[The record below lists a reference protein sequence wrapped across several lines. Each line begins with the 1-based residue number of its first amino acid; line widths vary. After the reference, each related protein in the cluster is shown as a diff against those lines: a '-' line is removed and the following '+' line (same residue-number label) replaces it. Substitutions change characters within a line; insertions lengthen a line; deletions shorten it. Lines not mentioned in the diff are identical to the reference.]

1 MNKTTYF
8 GFTAF
13 LLTFSMAFETHFGY
27 ILAIAMLIIGI
38 ITTCKKEK
46 N

>member
-1 MNKTTYF
+1 MNRTLYF

-27 ILAIAMLIIGI
+27 FLAIVMLIIGI
-38 ITTCKKEK
+38 FTCKKEK